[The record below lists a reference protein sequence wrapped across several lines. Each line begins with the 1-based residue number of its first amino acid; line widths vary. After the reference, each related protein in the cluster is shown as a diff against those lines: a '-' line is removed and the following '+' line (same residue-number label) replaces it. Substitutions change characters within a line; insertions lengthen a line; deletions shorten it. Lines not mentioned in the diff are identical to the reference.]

1 MIFVAVQAFLLKV
14 SLHRKVL
21 KIPHGLMLFEKGFLF
36 SNGLHLQGV
45 QKRFKKLMCKLILF
59 LPFRKLQRLV
69 GDLEDYAYNA
79 HERERKQ
86 SEGGEVRNAEEE
98 FPDGQQ
104 QADVAVELRY
114 T

>member
-1 MIFVAVQAFLLKV
+1 MAFTCKAFRSDL
-14 SLHRKVL
+14 
-21 KIPHGLMLFEKGFLF
+21 
-36 SNGLHLQGV
+36 
-45 QKRFKKLMCKLILF
+45 KKLMCKLILF

-104 QADVAVELRY
+104 QADVAVELITFSVHIKPLFRFVLSLVY
-114 T
+114 LLAGSSFCNVRFDSPNPA